1 MGLYWGV
8 VPVTGVGVLSV
19 LFCVLSCIIEIDLM
33 MLMMMMM
40 MASSSGSRVAQEHR
54 CVSPII
60 KSRTRGRSRVSEQP
74 RQRMGRRRA
83 VESELSTADTDRRCW
98 VCSPKLTVV
107 RGRRRSSGGG
117 SLRSR
122 SPRATH
128 SSRVE
133 ASGPWQAC
141 SLSGGPRRRWLCREP
156 TRRRSSSLSETRPPE
171 RASRMSASKT
181 TQALGSSPSSPP
193 SYQPRGEMLS
203 PRVKGRRGEVW
214 RR

>member
-1 MGLYWGV
+1 MV
-8 VPVTGVGVLSV
+8 SGVGVLSV

-60 KSRTRGRSRVSEQP
+60 KSRTRGRSRMSGQP
-74 RQRMGRRRA
+74 QQRMERRRA
-83 VESELSTADTDRRCW
+83 AESERNIEGTIHKCW
-98 VCSPKLTVV
+98 RCSPKLMVV
-107 RGRRRSSGGG
+107 GCRRRFSGGG
-117 SLRSR
+117 SSQSR